1 MNTRDSE
8 RTPSSL
14 AALGSDMAVWL
25 LYTLLPLFGLGFS
38 LVSRMKHRSF
48 NPINSFAL
56 SHESYKALDDYQ
68 NNWHIFSVSL
78 PTGLLLTEVKST
90 DGLSN
95 HYCLLNHNE
104 IKLNP
109 LYRPVHEIKDVL
121 SKNMCNDIIN
131 KAEAYA
137 SVNGWTLTRHR
148 AYPTTDLPLDLIFG
162 KFNNIHGILT
172 GMLGELEVLYQL
184 REDTLRIKDLFVA
197 KYQYAEGKQKD
208 LKPHLDGTPF
218 SFVIA
223 LNELYEYEGGGTR
236 FTSSNTTYRCNVGSG
251 ILFSGKNEHEG
262 VAITKGTR
270 YILTG
275 FCDVIKAKSAS
286 FQHEFLLDYNSLY
299 DGNAG
304 KQIQIGDKL
313 IGVVCNDKF
322 INTSNFTSQALK
334 EVIHSSS
341 SESIGNNCVKLVI
354 DRGDQDSDVIDSKFL
369 IATANYFS
377 YDGEL

>member
-1 MNTRDSE
+1 M
-8 RTPSSL
+8 
-14 AALGSDMAVWL
+14 AAWL
-25 LYTLLPLFGLGFS
+25 LCALLSLSGLGFS

-48 NPINSFAL
+48 NPIHSFAQ
-56 SHESYKALDDYQ
+56 SYESYETFHDSQ
-68 NNWHIFSVSL
+68 NNWRTFSVAL

-90 DGLSN
+90 DGVKSN

-109 LYRPVHEIKDVL
+109 LYHPVHEIKDVL

-172 GMLGELEVLYQL
+172 GMLGELESLYQL
-184 REDTLRIKDLFVA
+184 REDTLKIKDLFVA
-197 KYQYAEGKQKD
+197 KYQYADGKQKE

-223 LNELYEYEGGGTR
+223 LNELCEYEDGGTR
-236 FTSSNTTYRCNVGSG
+236 FTSSNTTYKCNIGSG

-262 VAITKGTR
+262 IAITKGTR

-275 FCDVIKAKSAS
+275 FCDIVKAKTAS
-286 FQHEFLLDYNSLY
+286 FQQDFLLDYNSLY

-313 IGVVCNDKF
+313 IGIVCNDKF
-322 INTSNFTSQALK
+322 INTSNYTSQALK
-334 EVIHSSS
+334 EVIHSTS
-341 SESIGNNCVKLVI
+341 SESISNNRVKLVI
-354 DRGDQDSDVIDSKFL
+354 DRSDQDSDSIDSKFL